1 MHTERRAND
10 ISGDEKRSP
19 SSLHGHVALVALVL
33 ALVFVLF
40 EVTQAAQERFW
51 TGGSWRQWA
60 DAGLGFLMYAGVLWA
75 GTGVLALS
83 ASRLLRLS
91 RHIDLVAVLSGLI
104 VALAAWWC
112 LSREAGPAGQGQW
125 GVYAVLLLGA
135 GACAALRLAG
145 FLGVPGFCAVGIASL
160 GAATASIPIVTHLVL
175 TYPQR
180 GALASAIPWGWAA
193 VTMVAGTVTA
203 GMGGRAGDSKARR
216 AAGVVLLAAALPLAL
231 EAAPWLVP
239 RKGTAGGHNVLVITA
254 DALRADI
261 CSVYGGDTATPALE
275 GLAARGI
282 LFRKAYAA
290 APWTVPSLCALFSSK
305 YPPGLTPGANDEQRE
320 LEELSYHKFGPY
332 FLDED
337 GRTFVE
343 RLQYNEQ
350 YATGAYIG
358 NMAILYQHWL
368 LSGFAEVRFLDTLS
382 YSARGRFDLLPV
394 LQAAVARV
402 YPPLVRERTMDSTET
417 LVKYANDY
425 IVRHRNENFFLWV
438 HLMDPHTPFDPPEA
452 YRSGVPEAGRAW
464 QEFPPRPIEDR
475 IELAG
480 NMSASEI
487 RLARELY
494 RGEVRYIDW
503 AVGDILRAVRR
514 NGLENRTYVCFSSD
528 HGEELYERG
537 RYGHGYSMY
546 DQLVRVPLI
555 VAGPGLGQEA
565 VDTPVSE
572 IDLVPTFADL
582 LGAPARPEW
591 RGRSLVPMMRGEPA
605 AAQPVY
611 AQATHHFRYRPEPMQ
626 MVLAWPWKLIR
637 GLETGRKELYHLAED
652 PAETRDVAETQ
663 PREAGDLSALLAEW
677 SNTFPVSFEH
687 YGEAPTAAVGEVPSD
702 LREIFENQGYLGEP
716 GKSPAGAPE

>member
-1 MHTERRAND
+1 M
-10 ISGDEKRSP
+10 
-19 SSLHGHVALVALVL
+19 ALVALVL

-75 GTGVLALS
+75 GTGVLALL

-91 RHIDLVAVLSGLI
+91 RHIDLVVVLSGLTA
-104 VALAAWWC
+104 ALAAWWY
-112 LSREAGPAGQGQW
+112 LSREAGPAGQAQW

-160 GAATASIPIVTHLVL
+160 GAATASIPVVTHLVL

-180 GALASAIPWGWAA
+180 GALAAAIPWGWAA
-193 VTMVAGTVTA
+193 VTMVAGTAIA

-382 YSARGRFDLLPV
+382 CSARGRFDLLPV
-394 LQAAVARV
+394 LRAAVAKV

-425 IVRHRNENFFLWV
+425 IARHRNENFFLWV

-514 NGLENRTYVCFSSD
+514 NGLESRPYVCFASH
-528 HGEELYERG
+528 HGEECMNG
-537 RYGHGYSMY
+537 AVTAINGYSMY
-546 DQLVRVPLI
+546 DDLVRVPFM
-555 VAGPGLGQEA
+555 AGRA
-565 VDTPVSE
+565 VGRKRLDTPVSE
-572 IDLVPTFADL
+572 IDLCSTFATS
-582 LGAPARPEW
+582 GRRRARMAGPQ
-591 RGRSLVPMMRGEPA
+591 LVPMMRGEPA
-605 AAQPVY
+605 AAQPVM
-611 AQATHHFRYRPEPMQ
+611 RRPPTIFGT
-626 MVLAWPWKLIR
+626 VRSLCRWSWRGRGKLITR
-637 GLETGRKELYHLAED
+637 LETGRKELYHLAED
-652 PAETRDVAETQ
+652 PAETRYVAETQ

-677 SNTFPVSFEH
+677 SNTFPVSFER
-687 YGEAPTAAVGEVPSD
+687 YGGAPTAAVGEVPSD